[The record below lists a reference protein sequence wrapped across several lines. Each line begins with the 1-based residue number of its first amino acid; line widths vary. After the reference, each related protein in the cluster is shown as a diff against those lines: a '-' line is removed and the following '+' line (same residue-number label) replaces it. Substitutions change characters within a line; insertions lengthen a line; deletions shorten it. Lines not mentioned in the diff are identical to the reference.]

1 MRPMPV
7 RVRRY
12 ARSMTRRRRVHVS
25 PEIKDGFSHPLAR
38 KSASSMRRHFG
49 EPESLTR
56 TSWIWYDKTSG
67 GICWEE
73 IELRD
78 EAIPHAH
85 PAPHFDFLYATAR
98 LEIPDVVWKEIAG
111 NPRFDSVQ
119 YDPLKKRVTVRC
131 AFMTKN
137 VWTYKK
143 LKKMVDEH
151 RALEKTMKTMD
162 KDQAVAPL
170 TNKVS

>member
-1 MRPMPV
+1 MSV
-7 RVRRY
+7 RVR
-12 ARSMTRRRRVHVS
+12 SHTRRRGSPHVS
-25 PEIKDGFSHPLAR
+25 PEVKEGFKHSLAR
-38 KSASSMRRHFG
+38 KSAASMRRQFG
-49 EPESLTR
+49 EPDSLTR
-56 TSWIWYDKTSG
+56 TSWIWYDRNAG
-67 GICWEE
+67 GIRWEE

-78 EAIPHAH
+78 EAVPHAH
-85 PAPHFDFLYATAR
+85 PGPHFDFLYSTTR

-119 YDPLKKRVTVRC
+119 YDPLKGRVTVRC

-151 RALEKTMKTMD
+151 RRLEKTMKQMD
-162 KDQAVAPL
+162 KAQAAAPL
-170 TNKVS
+170 TNKA